1 MIVQEAIRKQ
11 LFCFLLRI
19 IVFAELFSNNLQQN
33 SKNEFVFI
41 RSFIPLLC
49 MKKKQLI
56 LSFSFAVTILFS
68 ILFQSIHS
76 YEHIV
81 KQLSEKQCH
90 HDYNDP
96 SGEITHQHHN
106 YDLCY
111 VCNFAFGSY
120 IVPESFSFKFN
131 SFDSEIP
138 YFFPLLEKVFSISKT
153 SYLLR
158 GPPAALVS

>member
-1 MIVQEAIRKQ
+1 
-11 LFCFLLRI
+11 
-19 IVFAELFSNNLQQN
+19 
-33 SKNEFVFI
+33 
-41 RSFIPLLC
+41 

-56 LSFSFAVTILFS
+56 LSFSFAVTVLFS

-96 SGEITHQHHN
+96 NGEITHQHHN

-111 VCNFAFGSY
+111 VCNFAFESF
-120 IVPESFSFKFN
+120 IVPESFSFQFH
-131 SFDSEIP
+131 SFTSEIP
-138 YFFPLLEKVFSISKT
+138 YFFPLSQKIFSISNP

-158 GPPAALVS
+158 GPPVSIVS

>member
-1 MIVQEAIRKQ
+1 
-11 LFCFLLRI
+11 
-19 IVFAELFSNNLQQN
+19 
-33 SKNEFVFI
+33 
-41 RSFIPLLC
+41 

-56 LSFSFAVTILFS
+56 ISLSMALTVLFS

-76 YEHIV
+76 YEHII

-111 VCNFAFGSY
+111 VCNFAFGAY
-120 IVPESFSFKFN
+120 TIPEHFSFEFHNFN
-131 SFDSEIP
+131 REIP
-138 YFFPLLEKVFSISKT
+138 YFFTVSENISLFSESA
-153 SYLLR
+153 YLLR
-158 GPPAALVS
+158 GPPTAVVS

>member
-1 MIVQEAIRKQ
+1 
-11 LFCFLLRI
+11 
-19 IVFAELFSNNLQQN
+19 
-33 SKNEFVFI
+33 
-41 RSFIPLLC
+41 

-96 SGEITHQHHN
+96 NGEITHQHHN

-111 VCNFAFGSY
+111 VCNFAIGSY
-120 IVPESFSFKFN
+120 IIPESFSFQIHSFN
-131 SFDSEIP
+131 SEIP
-138 YFFPLLEKVFSISKT
+138 YFFALSEKIFSLS
-153 SYLLR
+153 SSPYLLR
-158 GPPAALVS
+158 GPPAVIVS

>member
-1 MIVQEAIRKQ
+1 
-11 LFCFLLRI
+11 
-19 IVFAELFSNNLQQN
+19 
-33 SKNEFVFI
+33 
-41 RSFIPLLC
+41 

-56 LSFSFAVTILFS
+56 LSLSLAAVVLFS

-76 YEHIV
+76 YEHIA

-90 HDYNDP
+90 HNYNDP

-111 VCNFAFGSY
+111 VCHFAFGSY
-120 IVPESFSFKFN
+120 IVPDHFSFQFHTFQK
-131 SFDSEIP
+131 EIP
-138 YFFPLLEKVFSISKT
+138 YFFTFSENVFTSPES

-158 GPPAALVS
+158 GPPVAVVA

>member
-1 MIVQEAIRKQ
+1 
-11 LFCFLLRI
+11 
-19 IVFAELFSNNLQQN
+19 
-33 SKNEFVFI
+33 
-41 RSFIPLLC
+41 

-56 LSFSFAVTILFS
+56 LSFSFAVTVLFS

-96 SGEITHQHHN
+96 NGEITHQHHN

-111 VCNFAFGSY
+111 VCNSAFESF
-120 IVPESFSFKFN
+120 IVPDSFSFQFH
-131 SFDSEIP
+131 SFSSEIP
-138 YFFPLLEKVFSISKT
+138 YFFPLSEKIFSISTT

-158 GPPAALVS
+158 GPPASIVS

>member
-1 MIVQEAIRKQ
+1 
-11 LFCFLLRI
+11 
-19 IVFAELFSNNLQQN
+19 
-33 SKNEFVFI
+33 
-41 RSFIPLLC
+41 
-49 MKKKQLI
+49 MKRRQLI
-56 LSFSFAVTILFS
+56 LSISMALTMLFT

-76 YEHIV
+76 FEHIV

-120 IVPESFSFKFN
+120 TKTEFFSFQFHV
-131 SFDSEIP
+131 FQREIP
-138 YFFPLLEKVFSISKT
+138 YFFPFSENIS
-153 SYLLR
+153 SVSESAYLLR
-158 GPPAALVS
+158 GPPVAIVS

>member
-1 MIVQEAIRKQ
+1 
-11 LFCFLLRI
+11 
-19 IVFAELFSNNLQQN
+19 
-33 SKNEFVFI
+33 
-41 RSFIPLLC
+41 

-56 LSFSFAVTILFS
+56 LSVSFALTILFS

-90 HDYNDP
+90 HDYSDP

-111 VCNFAFGSY
+111 VCHFAFGSY
-120 IVPESFSFKFN
+120 IVPQEISFEFHTFN
-131 SFDSEIP
+131 KEIP
-138 YFFPLLEKVFSISKT
+138 YFFTLSEKIYSFSESA
-153 SYLLR
+153 YLLR
-158 GPPAALVS
+158 GPPQAIVS

>member
-1 MIVQEAIRKQ
+1 
-11 LFCFLLRI
+11 
-19 IVFAELFSNNLQQN
+19 
-33 SKNEFVFI
+33 
-41 RSFIPLLC
+41 

-56 LSFSFAVTILFS
+56 LSVSLALTVLFS

-90 HDYNDP
+90 HDYSDP

-111 VCNFAFGSY
+111 VCHFSFGSY
-120 IVPESFSFKFN
+120 LVPEEFSFDFHTSHK
-131 SFDSEIP
+131 EIP
-138 YFFPLLEKVFSISKT
+138 YFFALSEKIFPFSESA
-153 SYLLR
+153 YLLR
-158 GPPAALVS
+158 GPPAAIVA